1 MTPFLDRIKKQP
13 LVFDGAMG
21 TMLYTKGMFLNRCYD
36 ELNLTSPD
44 VVGEVHKAYSAAGA
58 DVLETNTFGAN
69 RIKLSE
75 HGLGDKVSQ
84 INIAAA
90 RLARECSDGEQYI
103 AGSMGPCLKSGQIL
117 TADRKDELKEVFSEQ
132 AAALKEG
139 GVDLILLETFSHS
152 EELLTAA
159 EAAAATGLPV
169 CGSFTLTEEGY
180 TPGGENLETLM
191 QKLNACDAL
200 SVLGL
205 NCGTGPSHTYN
216 WVEQAVTLTE
226 KPLIAMPN
234 AGFPREQDG
243 RMVYLTNPEYF
254 ASYARKFIQL
264 GVSGIGGCC
273 GTTPEHILK
282 ASRAVKA
289 TSLVKQHVDIKSV
302 HKDEIEVEPVPQ
314 EKKSRLACLLK
325 QGKMVTSV
333 ELTPPRSTDL
343 TNFIGKAK
351 TCAYHGVDA
360 INIPDGPRASARVS
374 PMIAASV
381 IQREAGIE
389 AVLHYTCRDRNLL
402 GMQSDILGSV
412 AAGLNNFLVITGDPP
427 KSGDYPEVTG
437 VFDVDAIGLTQVVHN
452 LNMGRDFGGNPITP
466 PTAIF
471 TGVGANPCAVSPELE
486 MDRYRRKIEA
496 GAEFAITQPVF
507 DPEALLK
514 FMDKASEFGSIP
526 VIAGVWPLVSFKN
539 AEFMRNEVPGVEV
552 PDEVMDRMSRCQT
565 REEGIAEG
573 IRIAVD
579 ICRTIEKDVQGF
591 QVSAPFGKVELAL
604 KVLGMDTDK

>member
-1 MTPFLDRIKKQP
+1 
-13 LVFDGAMG
+13 MG

-44 VVGEVHKAYSAAGA
+44 VVAEVHKAYSSAGA

-75 HGLGDKVSQ
+75 HGLGDRVAE

-117 TADRKDELKEVFSEQ
+117 TENRRDELKEVFTQQ

-159 EAAAATGLPV
+159 EAAASTELPV
-169 CGSFTLTEEGY
+169 CGCFTLTEEGY

-191 QKLNACDAL
+191 LKLNACDAL
-200 SVLGL
+200 AVLGL

-216 WVEQAVTLTE
+216 WVERAVTLTD

-254 ASYARKFIQL
+254 ASYAKKFIEL

-282 ASRAVKA
+282 ASRTVKA
-289 TSLVKQHVDIKSV
+289 TSLVKQHVEIQTLK
-302 HKDEIEVEPVPQ
+302 KDQIEVEPVPQ
-314 EKKSRLACLLK
+314 EQKSRLACLLK

-343 TNFIGKAK
+343 TNFINKAK

-437 VFDVDAIGLTQVVHN
+437 VFDVDAIGLTRVVHN
-452 LNMGRDFGGNPITP
+452 LNMGRDFGGNPISP

-486 MDRYRRKIEA
+486 LERYRRKIEA

-514 FMDKASEFGSIP
+514 FMDKASGFGSIP

-573 IRIAVD
+573 IRIAED
-579 ICRTIEKDVQGF
+579 ICRAIEDDVQGF

-604 KVLGMDTDK
+604 KVLGMDVSE

>member
-1 MTPFLDRIKKQP
+1 MTPFLKQIKKQP

-21 TMLYTKGMFLNRCYD
+21 TMLYSKGVFLNRCYD
-36 ELNLTSPD
+36 ELNITNPEI
-44 VVGEVHKAYSAAGA
+44 VAEVHKAYSEAGA

-69 RIKLSE
+69 RIKLTE
-75 HGLGDKVSQ
+75 HGLGDKVVE
-84 INIAAA
+84 INKAAA
-90 RLARECSDGEQYI
+90 RLAREYADDAQYV

-117 TADRKDELKEVFSEQ
+117 KANRREELAEVFNEQ
-132 AAALKEG
+132 ASALKKG
-139 GVDLILLETFSHS
+139 GVDLIILETFSHS
-152 EELLTAA
+152 EELILAA
-159 EAAAATGLPV
+159 RCAASTELPV
-169 CGSFTLTEEGY
+169 CGCFTLTEEGY

-191 QKLNACDAL
+191 QKLNDCDAL
-200 SVLGL
+200 DVLGL

-216 WVEQAVTLTE
+216 WVEKAVTLTD
-226 KPLIAMPN
+226 KPIIAMPN
-234 AGFPREQDG
+234 AGFPKQKDD

-254 ASYARKFIQL
+254 ASYAKKFIEL

-282 ASRAVKA
+282 ASRTVKA
-289 TSLVKQHVDIKSV
+289 TSLVKQHVEIKAVDKESI
-302 HKDEIEVEPVPQ
+302 EITPIPQ
-314 EKKSRLACLLK
+314 EQKSRLACLLK

-343 TNFIGKAK
+343 TNFINKAK
-351 TCAYHGVDA
+351 ICAYHGVDA

-374 PMIAASV
+374 PMIAASI
-381 IQREAGIE
+381 IQKEAGIE

-437 VFDVDAIGLTQVVHN
+437 VFDVDSIGLTQVVHN
-452 LNMGRDFGGNPITP
+452 LNYGRDFGGNPITP

-496 GAEFAITQPVF
+496 GAEYAITQPVF
-507 DPEALLK
+507 DPDALLT
-514 FMDKASEFGSIP
+514 FLDKASAFGSIP

-552 PDEVMDRMSRCQT
+552 PDEVMERMSRCKT

-573 IRIAVD
+573 IRIAED
-579 ICRTIEKDVQGF
+579 ICRIIEPHVQGF

-604 KVLGMDTDK
+604 KVLGMDTVK

>member
-1 MTPFLDRIKKQP
+1 LTPFLERIKKQP

-21 TMLYTKGMFLNRCYD
+21 TMLYTKGVFLNRCYD
-36 ELNLTSPD
+36 ELNLTNPEI
-44 VVGEVHKAYSAAGA
+44 VGEIHKAYSEAGA

-69 RIKLSE
+69 RIKLTE
-75 HGLGDKVSQ
+75 HGLGEKVRE
-84 INIAAA
+84 INVAAA
-90 RLARECSDGEQYI
+90 GIARQYAMDNLYV

-117 TADRKDELKEVFSEQ
+117 GENRREELSEVFSEQ
-132 AAALKEG
+132 AQALKEG

-152 EELLTAA
+152 EELILAARAAA
-159 EAAAATGLPV
+159 ETGLPV
-169 CGSFTLTEEGY
+169 CGCFTLTEEGY
-180 TPGGENLETLM
+180 TPGGESLEVLM
-191 QKLNACDAL
+191 QRLDSCEAL
-200 SVLGL
+200 DLVGL

-216 WVEQAVTLTE
+216 WVERALPLTQ

-234 AGFPREQDG
+234 AGFPKEQDG

-254 ASYARKFIQL
+254 ASYAQKFIKL

-282 ASRAVKA
+282 ASRTVKA
-289 TSLVKQHVDIKSV
+289 TSLIKQHVEIKVVDRTASDV
-302 HKDEIEVEPVPQ
+302 QPVPQ

-333 ELTPPRSTDL
+333 EITPPRSTDL
-343 TNFIGKAK
+343 TGFISKAK
-351 TCAYHGVDA
+351 ACAYHGVDA

-374 PMIAASV
+374 PMIAASI
-381 IQREAGIE
+381 IQKEAGIE

-437 VFDVDAIGLTQVVHN
+437 VFDVDSIGLTQVILG
-452 LNMGRDFGGNPITP
+452 LNYGRDFGGNPITP
-466 PTAIF
+466 PTGIF
-471 TGVGANPCAVSPELE
+471 TGVGANPCAVSPKLE
-486 MDRYRRKIEA
+486 MERYRRKLEA

-507 DPEALLK
+507 DPDALLK
-514 FMDKASEFGSIP
+514 FMDEASAFGTIP
-526 VIAGVWPLVSFKN
+526 IIAGVWPLVSFKN

-552 PDEVMDRMSRCQT
+552 PDSVMERMSRCKT

-573 IRIAVD
+573 IRIASE
-579 ICRTIEKDVQGF
+579 ICRTIEPYIQGY
-591 QVSAPFGKVELAL
+591 QVSAPFGRVELAL
-604 KVLGMDTDK
+604 KVLGMDTKI